1 MKNPK
6 FAVLL
11 LLASCSLAFGQ
22 EDKRAQLEHRLEIAY
37 AKVAVFSSD
46 SPLLERLLQ
55 SAKAANQSAGSD
67 VWQAIK
73 PEFSEAATSVLMAD
87 GGPLGGALHPALAGL
102 DDSELDHLV
111 LLIEDPVYGRFQ
123 AALASP
129 DVQRVTLAAVSK
141 KAMLLG
147 PALNAVLTKHGLREV
162 H

>member
-1 MKNPK
+1 MKKPQ

-11 LLASCSLAFGQ
+11 LLAASSIAFGQ
-22 EDKRAQLEHRLEIAY
+22 EDRRVLLERRLEIAY
-37 AKVAVFSSD
+37 AKVAVFTSD
-46 SPLLERLLQ
+46 SPLLEHLLQ

-87 GGPLGGALHPALAGL
+87 GGPLGGALHPALASL
-102 DDSELDHLV
+102 SDSELDHLV
-111 LLIEDPVYGRFQ
+111 LLIEDPVFGRFQ

-129 DVQRVTLAAVSK
+129 EVQRVSLAAVSK

-147 PALNAVLTKHGLREV
+147 PALNAVLAKHGLREV